1 MQILLALIVGAG
13 LGIAAHFS
21 VAGRDTRGSVLAP
34 MIGAVVGGAVWLAL
48 TWAGLGIDSPW
59 IWVASFAAPA
69 IVVFPALI
77 ALTRVRRSRD
87 ERERK
92 RLKIA

>member
-1 MQILLALIVGAG
+1 MQILLALIVGAAI
-13 LGIAAHFS
+13 GIAAHFT

-34 MIGAVVGGAVWLAL
+34 MIGAVVGGAVWMAL

-69 IVVFPALI
+69 VVVLPTLI
-77 ALTRVRRSRD
+77 LLTRARRAHD
-87 ERERK
+87 ERERA